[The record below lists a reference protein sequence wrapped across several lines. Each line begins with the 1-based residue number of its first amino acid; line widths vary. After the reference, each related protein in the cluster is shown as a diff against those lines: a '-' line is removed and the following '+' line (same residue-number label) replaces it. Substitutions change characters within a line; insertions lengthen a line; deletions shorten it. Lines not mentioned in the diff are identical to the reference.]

1 MNLLIVSHLYP
12 TPDDTAYGIFV
23 HEQAQALVERGH
35 EIRVISPTQYVPN
48 IPYLP
53 DRWAQFSD
61 TPNRAQIDG
70 IDIQYPKY
78 LTVPSH
84 RTLPL
89 VAKSVRRTV
98 TKAVSKLRS
107 GGFSPDI
114 INAHVPLPDGYACIP
129 SSRRLNIPMVTTV
142 HGSSI
147 YKSAKNPI
155 CRRQIRS
162 TFEASSEVIYN
173 SSILKSKSESY
184 FPDIRNTNVLH
195 NGIPLDRVESA
206 PEADLSNIFPE
217 DRIVISS
224 LGYLIERKNHSDVIS
239 AISEIEPDERPYYLI
254 IGKGPNREAVERQ
267 IKNNGLSEYVHFTG
281 FVPEHLDVL
290 SNLKSTDI
298 MVLPSTDEA
307 FGIAYIEAM
316 ACGSPVI
323 GCEGEGPSDFI
334 KDGETGYLVPP
345 DDPTTI
351 ADILQELSEDQ
362 NKLDQMGDAAREYVL
377 ENLTWEE
384 NARRNK
390 EIYEQAIEQF

>member
-1 MNLLIVSHLYP
+1 MNILIVSHLYP
-12 TPDDTAYGIFV
+12 TPDDSAYGIFV
-23 HEQAQALVERGH
+23 HEQAQALAERGH
-35 EIRVISPTQYVPN
+35 DIRVISPTQYVPN
-48 IPYLP
+48 IPYLS
-53 DRWAQFSD
+53 DRWTRFRK
-61 TPNRAQIDG
+61 TPNRAHIDG

-78 LTVPSH
+78 LSLPSH

-98 TKAVSKLRS
+98 TKAISKLES
-107 GGFSPDI
+107 TGFSPDV

-155 CRRQIRS
+155 CRQQIRS
-162 TFEASSEVIYN
+162 TFESSSEVIYN
-173 SSILKSKSESY
+173 SSILKSKSEVY
-184 FPDIRNTNVLH
+184 FPDVRNTNILH
-195 NGIPLDRVESA
+195 NGIPLDRVESS
-206 PEADLSNIFPE
+206 PEADLSDIFPE

-224 LGYLIERKNHSDVIS
+224 LGYLIERKNHNDVIS
-239 AISEIEPDERPYYLI
+239 AISEIEQDERPYYLI
-254 IGKGPNREAVERQ
+254 IGKGPNREALEHQV
-267 IKNNGLSEYVHFTG
+267 KNNDLSEYVHFTG
-281 FVPEHLDVL
+281 FVSEHLDVL
-290 SNLKSTDI
+290 SKLKSTDI

-323 GCEGEGPSDFI
+323 GCEGEGPSDFV

-345 DDPTTI
+345 NDPTAI

-362 NKLDQMGDAAREYVL
+362 NKRDQMSDAAREYVL

-384 NARRNK
+384 NARRNE
-390 EIYEQAIEQF
+390 EIYQRAIGQC